1 MIIPYSTDAPIHHFP
16 YMTIVLIVLIVINC
30 ITFAIAGMGYNDEGW
45 LLQYGNGLHPLEW
58 VA

>member
-16 YMTIVLIVLIVINC
+16 YMTIVLIVINC
-30 ITFAIAGMGYNDEGW
+30 ITFAITGMGYNDEGW
-45 LLQYGNGLHPLEW
+45 LLQYGNGLQPLEW